1 MSHGYIVNIKLSVL
15 IIFPQTELL
24 VNLAVF
30 NLLDLAGVAD
40 IAECECRRKHS
51 GLCSKH
57 EGLQLAGVFP
67 RLPNELVKR
76 ESGVTGYV
84 VRYTANRT
92 REPEKGMTNCYP
104 LNQEK

>member
-1 MSHGYIVNIKLSVL
+1 MNPFKASYPDTYKLLFSNRFMSHGYIVNIKLSVL

-40 IAECECRRKHS
+40 IAECEYRRKHS

-57 EGLQLAGVFP
+57 EGL
-67 RLPNELVKR
+67 
-76 ESGVTGYV
+76 
-84 VRYTANRT
+84 
-92 REPEKGMTNCYP
+92 
-104 LNQEK
+104 